1 MHTYTYK
8 YMFPYVLI
16 DSLTLSHTN
25 PWNVSTC
32 GPSRRH
38 KRSRIHAHTI
48 SHMSIHVL
56 YIIMGFHGCLTC
68 LLKDI
73 IHFHTGFTKCSHMF
87 GEQLI
92 SHMFI
97 VSHVNNKSQ
106 KQHTNKSPP
115 TRRKPD
121 PRMWYMMKDS
131 QIHRITKDFL
141 TYWTTPLHCPRSL
154 M

>member
-48 SHMSIHVL
+48 SHVSIHVL

-68 LLKDI
+68 LLKDAI
-73 IHFHTGFTKCSHMF
+73 PFHTCLCMACSCSLLFLATKDHGRAQCFRHAHGMPHVSMVLSNPIWLHTCS
-87 GEQLI
+87 LI
-92 SHMFI
+92 STP
-97 VSHVNNKSQ
+97 SH
-106 KQHTNKSPP
+106 
-115 TRRKPD
+115 
-121 PRMWYMMKDS
+121 
-131 QIHRITKDFL
+131 
-141 TYWTTPLHCPRSL
+141 PLRTC
-154 M
+154 